1 VIGRATRRVARA
13 TRRVA
18 LAGAAAALLG
28 IALVAG
34 PPAGAVDT
42 TSPGSPQGNVTPTL
56 EPSSGVAVVAQS
68 ASVDGRLALVL
79 HNGTKKAVR
88 VDLITAVATST
99 DGGLA
104 VRARTAK
111 AYPQVLAPDQLALAS
126 VTYRKKSL
134 VPGDTFAAKVR
145 STPLSAARAKR
156 VVSVGDLVLSAP
168 MTGAVA
174 QTMGATVT
182 NATTNWTARLP
193 EVAVVC
199 FGEASTPTTFTSARA
214 STRRIAPGKSASATV
229 PLTLLC
235 PTYLVAA
242 RAS

>member
-1 VIGRATRRVARA
+1 MIGRATRRVAG
-13 TRRVA
+13 V
-18 LAGAAAALLG
+18 GAAAALLVVV
-28 IALVAG
+28 LVAG

-42 TSPGSPQGNVTPTL
+42 TAPGSPQGNVTPTL
-56 EPSSGVAVVAQS
+56 QPVSGVAVVAQS
-68 ASVDGRLALVL
+68 APVDGEVALVL
-79 HNGTKKAVR
+79 HNGTTKPVR
-88 VDLITAVATST
+88 VDLVTAVATRS

-104 VRARTAK
+104 LRARTAK

-134 VPGDTFAAKVR
+134 VAGVTIAAKVR
-145 STPLSAARAKR
+145 STPVSASRARR

-168 MTGAVA
+168 LTGSVA

-199 FGEASTPTTFTSARA
+199 FGEASTPTTFASARA
-214 STRRIAPGKSASATV
+214 SARRIAPGKAASATV